1 MSVSEIAL
9 RHMARLRDRLQ
20 SMLPGQ
26 QPRIG
31 DPVDCEL
38 PVTVDEV
45 HLTEMAEALGP
56 ENMAALVRAFARDL
70 NETASRMKAQM
81 RVGDA
86 SGLGRSAHR
95 MKGLFA
101 QFGARELAHLAAKIE
116 ASESGEINGAAAQL
130 LDYVPAAIDAVQQA
144 TRTAEVAS

>member
-1 MSVSEIAL
+1 MSVSDFAL

-38 PVTVDEV
+38 PVKVDEV
-45 HLTEMAEALGP
+45 YLTEMADTLGP
-56 ENMAALVRAFARDL
+56 EGMAASVRAFARDL
-70 NETASRMKAQM
+70 NETAGRMKAQM
-81 RVGDA
+81 RAGDA

-116 ASESGEINGAAAQL
+116 VSESGEINGAAAQL
-130 LDYVPAAIDAVQQA
+130 LDYVPAAIAAVQQA
-144 TRTAEVAS
+144 TRTADVAS

>member
-1 MSVSEIAL
+1 MSVSDIAL

-31 DPVDCEL
+31 DPVDCES

-45 HLTEMAEALGP
+45 HLTEMAEDLGP
-56 ENMAALVRAFARDL
+56 ENMAASVRAFARDL
-70 NETASRMKAQM
+70 DETAGRMKAQM
-81 RVGDA
+81 RDGDA
-86 SGLGRSAHR
+86 SGLRRSAHR

-101 QFGARELAHLAAKIE
+101 QFGARELAQLAAKIE
-116 ASESGEINGAAAQL
+116 ASESGEINGATAQL
-130 LDYVPAAIDAVQQA
+130 LDYVPAAIEAVQQA
-144 TRTAEVAS
+144 TRKAQVAS

>member
-38 PVTVDEV
+38 PVTIDEV
-45 HLTEMAEALGP
+45 FLAEMAAALSP
-56 ENMAALVRAFARDL
+56 QDMAATVRTFARDL
-70 NETASRMKAQM
+70 NETAVKM
-81 RVGDA
+81 RTQLRAGEA
-86 SGLGRSAHR
+86 SGVRGSAHR
-95 MKGLFA
+95 MKGLLL
-101 QFGARELAHLAAKIE
+101 QFGASEPAHLAAKLEAHEADEMGATAARLLDCVPAVIE
-116 ASESGEINGAAAQL
+116 A
-130 LDYVPAAIDAVQQA
+130 VQRV
-144 TRTAEVAS
+144 TRTEKVTY